1 MLDLDGAKTRVIPR
15 QVQLDPI
22 RDFPIHVD
30 FMRVGEHSLVT
41 VEVPVRFLNEAA
53 SPGMKRGGML
63 ERRAPRDPG
72 ALPGRRHP

>member
-15 QVQLDPI
+15 SVQLDPM

-41 VEVPVRFLNEAA
+41 VAVPVRFLNEVPPPASSAAA
-53 SPGMKRGGML
+53 S
-63 ERRAPRDPG
+63 
-72 ALPGRRHP
+72 

>member
-15 QVQLDPI
+15 AGAARPI

-53 SPGMKRGGML
+53 SPGIKRGGIL
-63 ERRAPRDPG
+63 NVVRHEIQS
-72 ALPGRRHP
+72 ALPGRCNP